1 MKLGLP
7 QRFFFAW
14 RNVFRQRAR
23 SAGTLAAIGLG
34 VAGLIL
40 AGGFVQDI
48 FYQLGEAVIHSQSG
62 HIQVAKKAYREGRV
76 RDPESFLIDRPDE
89 VKRVI
94 LDAPGVR
101 MTLAR
106 LGFTGV
112 ANNGKRDLGIIG
124 EGVEPSA
131 EEKLGTYLRYIEGRA
146 LRDEDLDGIVL
157 GQGVARSLG
166 LKPGDRVNLVI
177 SLAQG
182 AVNALDFEVVGI
194 FQSFSK
200 DFDARAVRIPL
211 AAARELMDNDSA
223 HVLVALL
230 DRTEDTDT
238 VLAFLKSRL
247 ESQGFELFNW
257 RELSDFY
264 EKTLKLYD
272 RQFGVLRLIILLM
285 VLLSVTNSVN
295 MTLFERT
302 REFGTLLALGDRQ
315 GTVFGLIMTE
325 SVLLGAFGAVLGMAA
340 GCAAAAIISAIGIPM
355 PPPPNANAGYTAFI
369 RLALGDVVLAGAIGF
384 VATVLA
390 AVLPARRASR
400 LDVAEALRQGA

>member
-1 MKLGLP
+1 MKLAFP
-7 QRFFFAW
+7 QRLAFAL
-14 RNVFRQRAR
+14 RNVFRQRVR
-23 SAGTLAAIGLG
+23 SAGTLAAISLG

-48 FYQLGEAVIHSQSG
+48 FIQLGEAVIHSQSG
-62 HIQVAKKAYREGRV
+62 HIQVARAGYREGRV
-76 RDPESFLIDRPDE
+76 RSPESFLIDRPDDL
-89 VKRVI
+89 KRVI
-94 LDAPGVR
+94 NAEPGVQ

-106 LGFTGV
+106 LGFSGV
-112 ANNGKRDLGIIG
+112 INNGKRDLGIIG

-131 EEKLGTYLRYIEGRA
+131 EEKLGTHLKYIEGRP
-146 LRDEDLDGIVL
+146 LKDDDKDGIVM

-182 AVNALDFEVVGI
+182 AVNTLDFEVVGV

-211 AAARELMDNDSA
+211 SAARDLMDNRSA
-223 HVLVALL
+223 HVMVVLL
-230 DRTEDTDT
+230 DRTEDTDA
-238 VLAFLKSRL
+238 VQAALRSKL
-247 ESQGFELFNW
+247 EAQGFELANW

-264 EKTLKLYD
+264 EKTLQLYD

-302 REFGTLLALGDRQ
+302 REFGTLLALGDKP
-315 GTVFGLIMTE
+315 GTVFRLIMTE
-325 SVLLGAFGAVLGMAA
+325 SALLGLFGAGIGIFL
-340 GCAAAAIISAIGIPM
+340 GCAAALAVSAIGIPM
-355 PPPPNANAGYTAFI
+355 PPPPNANIGYTALI
-369 RLALGDVVLAGAIGF
+369 RLVPQEIVLAGLVGF
-384 VATVLA
+384 IATCLA

-400 LDVAEALRQGA
+400 LNVVEALRQGV